1 MRRKLNIESG
11 TRAGG
16 MLRYP
21 RRAKRHF
28 AGGQAGHFHRGRH
41 AVLHASAL
49 LGVRQDDRQRGHPP
63 VWCTSRVTRT
73 SSRWKFSTRPVMKL
87 EQFNEPLD

>member
-1 MRRKLNIESG
+1 MRLYSFTALMKPAQDHRLFHLIF
-11 TRAGG
+11 
-16 MLRYP
+16 Y
-21 RRAKRHF
+21 HF

-63 VWCTSRVTRT
+63 GGVPAGLPGQVLAGNFRRGRCEAGTV
-73 SSRWKFSTRPVMKL
+73 
-87 EQFNEPLD
+87 